1 MIAEIL
7 LKIRHFYFSLRG
19 IHFHPESVISGVP
32 IRSFRLVGKYG
43 NINLRCALGVL
54 YSYKKASVVIGD
66 NVCVG

>member
-32 IRSFRLVGKYG
+32 I
-43 NINLRCALGVL
+43 
-54 YSYKKASVVIGD
+54 KKASVVIGD

>member
-32 IRSFRLVGKYG
+32 IRSFRFVGK
-43 NINLRCALGVL
+43 LGVI